1 MCRLFKTLLSSVLLL
16 GLFVQVSASEMYVYV
31 SDTALKSKSGEV
43 AKLFLGV
50 PVHIVKDDG
59 KNVSVTLE
67 GYLDGSNLYSTQK
80 KKLLIA
86 TLAKGFKVS
95 KKAANKVELAGI
107 IEKGSLTK
115 DSAEVWE
122 EHEEFYYEMCT
133 QCHAAPKVPHHSMTE
148 WEALFEPMKGFAK
161 LDDEESEYLL
171 RYIKSN
177 ASNGLVKAKH

>member
-1 MCRLFKTLLSSVLLL
+1 MCKLLKTLLSSALLL
-16 GLFVQVSASEMYVYV
+16 GLFVQVSASEMYVFV

-50 PVHIVKDDG
+50 PVHVLKDDG
-59 KNVSVTLE
+59 KNVAVTVK
-67 GYLDGSNLYSTQK
+67 GYLDGSNLYSTEK

-86 TLAKGFKVS
+86 TLSKGFKVT
-95 KKAANKVELAGI
+95 KKSGSEVELSGS
-107 IEKGSLTK
+107 IEKGSLVEN
-115 DSAEVWE
+115 SAEVWE

-133 QCHAAPKVPHHSMTE
+133 QCHAGPKIPHHSMTE

-161 LDDEESEYLL
+161 LDAEESEYLL

>member
-1 MCRLFKTLLSSVLLL
+1 MCKLSKTLISLMLLL
-16 GLFVQVSASEMYVYV
+16 GLFVQVNASEMYVFV
-31 SDTALKSKSGEV
+31 SDTELKSKSGEV

-50 PVHIVKDDG
+50 PVHIVKDEG
-59 KNVSVTLE
+59 KIVNVTLE
-67 GYLDGSNLYSTQK
+67 GYLDGLNLYSTEN

-86 TLAKGFKVS
+86 TLSKDFKVS

-107 IEKGSLTK
+107 IEKGSLVA

-161 LDDEESEYLL
+161 LDAEESEYLL

>member
-1 MCRLFKTLLSSVLLL
+1 MYKLLKTLLSSALLL
-16 GLFVQVSASEMYVYV
+16 GLFVQVNANEMYVFV
-31 SDTALKSKSGEV
+31 SNTELKSKGREI

-50 PVHIVKDDG
+50 PVHVVKDDG
-59 KNVSVTLE
+59 KNVKVTVK
-67 GYLDGSNLYSTQK
+67 GYIDGLNLYSTEK

-86 TLAKGFKVS
+86 TLFKGFKAT
-95 KKAANKVELAGI
+95 KKSENEVELSGY

-115 DSAEVWE
+115 ESAEVWE

-133 QCHAAPKVPHHSMTE
+133 QCHAAPKIPHHSMTE

-161 LDDEESEYLL
+161 LDAEESEYLL

-177 ASNGLVKAKH
+177 ALNGLVKTNH